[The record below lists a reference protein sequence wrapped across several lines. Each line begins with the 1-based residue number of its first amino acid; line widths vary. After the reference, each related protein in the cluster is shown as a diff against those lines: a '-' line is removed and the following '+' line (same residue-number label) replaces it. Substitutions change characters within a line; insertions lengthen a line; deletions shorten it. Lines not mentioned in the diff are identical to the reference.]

1 MTFYSMKQVLII
13 KIGRKN
19 IFFFFKSVRHN
30 ITKASKFNNFEA
42 FSIAGVPII
51 FSGII
56 VSSRISTP
64 ITIKIN
70 PTILSMDLNLR

>member
-13 KIGRKN
+13 KIGGKN
-19 IFFFFKSVRHN
+19 IFFFCKSVRQN

-42 FSIAGVPII
+42 FSIAGVSII

-56 VSSRISTP
+56 AASRISTP

-70 PTILSMDLNLR
+70 PTILSMGLNLR